1 MALFE
6 TKHTKGKRLVRELL
20 EKKIRNL
27 ELIGENMSDDWAGW
41 SEIETYETRIKED
54 TYYGR

>member
-1 MALFE
+1 MALLE
-6 TKHTKGKRLVRELL
+6 TKHTRGKRLVRELL

-27 ELIGENMSDDWAGW
+27 KTIGEKMPDDWAGW
-41 SEIETYETRIKED
+41 AEIETYETRIRED